1 MGRRDTKN
9 ICSKVFMP
17 EQLRGGLVYTKIQS
31 CPVRG
36 YSAYMSTEAT
46 MPMICCDTV
55 PEQIVGKEHPKMVRP
70 LPRRS
75 LTEVAGGHQRQGRAI
90 FLAGSVFPIFL
101 AGSEYHHVHQIS
113 HVSLGRQCQR
123 WQQDAP
129 RIQTGS
135 RILVL
140 DFQA

>member
-17 EQLRGGLVYTKIQS
+17 EQLRGGLVYTKIQY

-101 AGSEYHHVHQIS
+101 AGFYLPGGCTPARPERS
-113 HVSLGRQCQR
+113 HLVGVS
-123 WQQDAP
+123 
-129 RIQTGS
+129 
-135 RILVL
+135 VL
-140 DFQA
+140 SSTESSSNVGFL

>member
-17 EQLRGGLVYTKIQS
+17 EQLRGGLVYTKIQY

-101 AGSEYHHVHQIS
+101 AGSN
-113 HVSLGRQCQR
+113 
-123 WQQDAP
+123 
-129 RIQTGS
+129 
-135 RILVL
+135 
-140 DFQA
+140 